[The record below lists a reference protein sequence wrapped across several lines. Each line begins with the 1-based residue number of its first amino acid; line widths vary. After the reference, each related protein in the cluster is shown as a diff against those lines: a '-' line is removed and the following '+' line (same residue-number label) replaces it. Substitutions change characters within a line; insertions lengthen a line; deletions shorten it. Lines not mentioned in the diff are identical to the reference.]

1 MRASPD
7 SDLSADDL
15 STSAAAYERC
25 LLSHTFE
32 KNDGEIRGHVHHVTK
47 CARSVDQSCQSTG
60 SIKPYAWVEE
70 DTRQNTTIIHM
81 QLAFL
86 C

>member
-1 MRASPD
+1 VRASPD

-32 KNDGEIRGHVHHVTK
+32 KNDVEIRGHVTTFK